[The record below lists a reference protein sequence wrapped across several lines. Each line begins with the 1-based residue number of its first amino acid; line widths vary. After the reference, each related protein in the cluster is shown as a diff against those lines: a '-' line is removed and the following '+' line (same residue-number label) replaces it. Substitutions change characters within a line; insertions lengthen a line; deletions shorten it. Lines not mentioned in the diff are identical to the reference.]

1 MGKLSRNTKL
11 ESYINLSNMKKI
23 IALIIILASAVD
35 SFCQNSEQH
44 FIKGQELFDSKDYYG
59 AIESYSKA
67 IDLTLFESDD
77 QSKKKYLEQPELK
90 GQIANYFLRRGHA
103 KYKIQDY
110 EGAEKDFWNVT
121 MILPDFSEGH
131 FQKGKAYYALGIFEL
146 AKYSFDECIKIDS
159 NDAEAYF
166 RRGISNYE
174 LGNFNVAIEDY
185 TKALEINCCPA
196 EAYYQRGMA
205 KGRLGNI
212 PQANEDQTMAIKMN
226 PNYAWAY
233 QERGL
238 GKIQLKDYGG
248 AMQDFNISLSIESNA
263 RTYRSRGLLKTL
275 LNDLRGSI
283 ADCSESI
290 KLDPY
295 FPAAYMTRGMA
306 KIQLKQIEEGCLDLS
321 KAGELGMTD
330 AYLEIKRFCNK

>member
-1 MGKLSRNTKL
+1 
-11 ESYINLSNMKKI
+11 MKKI
-23 IALIIILASAVD
+23 ITLIVILTSTTITY
-35 SFCQNSEQH
+35 CQNSEQL
-44 FIKGQELFDSKDYYG
+44 FKIGKELFDRKDYYG
-59 AIESYSKA
+59 AIKSYTKA
-67 IDLTLFESDD
+67 IDLTLFESDEK
-77 QSKKKYLEQPELK
+77 SRKKIIEQPELK
-90 GQIANYFLRRGHA
+90 KQIAIYFLNRGYS
-103 KYKIQDY
+103 KYEIQDY

-146 AKYSFDECIKIDS
+146 AKYSFNECIKIDS

-166 RRGISNYE
+166 RRGLANFE

-196 EAYYQRGMA
+196 EAYYQRGRA

-212 PQANEDQTMAIKMN
+212 SKANEDQTMAINVN
-226 PNYAWAY
+226 PNYALAY

-238 GKIQLKDYGG
+238 GKIQLKDYTGG
-248 AMQDFNISLSIESNA
+248 MQDFNISLSIEPNA
-263 RTYRSRGLLKTL
+263 RTYRSRGLLKML

-283 ADCSESI
+283 TDCSESI

-330 AYLEIKRFCNK
+330 AYEEIKRFCNK